1 MKPSEEITD
10 TTAKKEKTT
19 LFSFVKKHPA
29 FVTFIL
35 ALIVIG
41 GVILWKDIS
50 RSTWQKEF
58 TTKANV
64 EYVENQESLMKL
76 VAKTLVWQIRSE
88 VLRNNT
94 EQIDLLLI
102 DMLNENNIEYLHYA
116 TTDGNVVLSTNKK
129 VQGQNLNDLFAASI
143 LNTDEPTIEYMGN
156 TLVVGAPIMG
166 IDKKLGML
174 IIGYNLKKLSVE

>member
-1 MKPSEEITD
+1 
-10 TTAKKEKTT
+10 
-19 LFSFVKKHPA
+19 
-29 FVTFIL
+29 
-35 ALIVIG
+35 
-41 GVILWKDIS
+41 
-50 RSTWQKEF
+50 
-58 TTKANV
+58 
-64 EYVENQESLMKL
+64 MKL

-174 IIGYNLKKLSVE
+174 IIGYNLKTLSVE